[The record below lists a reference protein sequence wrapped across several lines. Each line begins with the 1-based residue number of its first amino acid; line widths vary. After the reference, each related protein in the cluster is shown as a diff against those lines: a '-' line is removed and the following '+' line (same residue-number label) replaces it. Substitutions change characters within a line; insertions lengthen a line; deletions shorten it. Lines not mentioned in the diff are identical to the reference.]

1 MTPALAV
8 LAAPIVLLI
17 LHDLIRRPTIRR
29 IALRNVVRRKGEA
42 VLVVIGSLLGTA
54 IITASFIVGDTLG
67 ASIRDFARTELG
79 PTDIET
85 RVVGL
90 ERFDALRQALSAPIP
105 GTDGTLSMVA
115 ANAAV
120 ATVGSDRRAEPNAQL
135 VEVDF
140 EAARRFGGRPQDTG
154 FEDAGPTPARG
165 EVAVV
170 ETLADD
176 IGIETGD
183 ELELFAYGKSEKV
196 RVRTVLDKIGLAGYR
211 EPAIFVAPGTVQAL
225 GAGATSEAAPPDGIV
240 LVSNIGGV
248 YDGAD
253 GSDAV
258 EGVVEER
265 VKAVGS
271 VEVEASK
278 HDLLEDADQ
287 GAAEF
292 TELFGGI
299 GAFSVIAGILLLVN
313 IFVMLAE
320 ERKSELGM
328 LRAVGLKRNQLVRS
342 FGMEGGVYCLAAAVC
357 GALAGI
363 GVGRAIV
370 EVAQGIFNQGD
381 ENFFRISLRFKA
393 SPESIAGGMILGG
406 VISLFTV
413 WLSSV
418 RLARLNVI
426 RAIRDIPEPV
436 LRKQRLRTVLVGA
449 VFVVIGGLLFVSGVA
464 GEQWFGAM
472 AGLPIAAFAA
482 VPLLTRILPRR
493 LAISVPMIVG
503 LVWPVACFTVLPETF
518 EEIDI
523 PAFVVQGFLLVGAAV
538 VLGTANADLVG
549 GAIERA
555 TGSMRT
561 LAARLGVAYPLA
573 RLFRTA
579 MLLAMFG
586 IVIFVITFL
595 TVFSNLFAKQ
605 APRMTREMS
614 AGFDIIADSNAA
626 NPVPPER
633 LAAEPEVAAVAPLLR
648 GGPRWTTESR
658 TDPLRWPISGYD
670 ARFISRSVPKLSSRD
685 LQYRSDREAWQAVL
699 QSRDLMIGS
708 EFFLQDEGGPPQS
721 TVDVGDTVSV
731 ENPSTG
737 EIRKLKVVGIQE
749 SDWVFNGAF
758 VSADFTREFLGPL
771 AVPARAYVA
780 VKPGVDAEV
789 AGERLTGRLLQ
800 FGVDADA
807 IAKTVRDGL
816 NQNEGFFRLMQG
828 YLTLGLLIGIAG
840 LGVVMIR
847 AVRER
852 RREIGMLRAMGFQ
865 SATVRRAFL
874 LEAGFVATQGIAIG
888 ATLAIIV
895 SYQLLS
901 NSDAFGDQGLPFEV
915 PWLGLTLLLLV
926 TLGASLVATFAP
938 AQQASKIKPAVALR
952 IAD

>member
-1 MTPALAV
+1 M
-8 LAAPIVLLI
+8 
-17 LHDLIRRPTIRR
+17 
-29 IALRNVVRRKGEA
+29 RRKGEA
-42 VLVVIGSLLGTA
+42 VLVVIGSMLGTA

-79 PTDIET
+79 PIDIET
-85 RVVGL
+85 RIVGL
-90 ERFDALRQALSAPIP
+90 DRYAALQQALAAPVP
-105 GTDGTLSMVA
+105 GSDGTLPLVA
-115 ANAAV
+115 ASTAV
-120 ATVGSDRRAEPNAQL
+120 ATVGADRRAEPYAQL

-140 EAARRFGGRPQDTG
+140 DAARRFGGRPDDTG
-154 FEDAGPTPARG
+154 FADAGPTPARG
-165 EVAVV
+165 EAAIV

-176 IGIETGD
+176 IGIERGQQ
-183 ELELFAYGKSEKV
+183 LELFAYGSRTTV
-196 RVRTVLDKIGLAGYR
+196 TVRTILDKIGLAGYR
-211 EPAIFVAPGTVQAL
+211 EPAIFVAPGTIQAL
-225 GAGATSEAAPPDGIV
+225 AAGAATDASPPDGVV
-240 LVSNIGGV
+240 LVSNEGGV
-248 YDGAD
+248 FDGAA

-258 EGVVEER
+258 EREVEAR
-265 VKAVGS
+265 VQTVGS
-271 VEVEASK
+271 VEVEATK
-278 HDLLEDADQ
+278 KDLLADADQ
-287 GAAEF
+287 GGQEF

-328 LRAVGLKRNQLVRS
+328 LRAVGLKRNQLVRA
-342 FGMEGGVYCLAAAVC
+342 FGMEGAVYSLAAGVL
-357 GALAGI
+357 GALAGV

-370 EVAQGIFNQGD
+370 EVAQAIFNSND
-381 ENFFRISLRFKA
+381 DTFFQISLRFQA
-393 SPESIAGGMILGG
+393 SPEAIVGGLILGG

-426 RAIRDIPEPV
+426 RAIRDIPEPA
-436 LRKQRLRTVLVGA
+436 LRRQRLRTVLAAA
-449 VFVVIGGLLFVSGVA
+449 VFVVIGGLLFVSGLA
-464 GEQWFGAM
+464 GEEWFGTM
-472 AGLPIAAFAA
+472 AGLPIAAFASVA
-482 VPLLTRILPRR
+482 LLSRIVPRR
-493 LAISVPMIVG
+493 VAISAPMVVA
-503 LVWPVACFTVLPETF
+503 LVWPIVCFTVLPKTF

-523 PAFVVQGFLLVGAAV
+523 PAFVVQGFLLVAAAV

-549 GAIERA
+549 GGIERA

-595 TVFSNLFAKQ
+595 TVFSNLFGKQ
-605 APRMTREMS
+605 APRMTRDMS
-614 AGFDIIADSNAA
+614 AGFDIIADSNSA

-633 LAAEPEVAAVAPLLR
+633 LAAEPEVATVAPLLR

-658 TDPLRWPISGYD
+658 TEPLRWPISGYD
-670 ARFISRSVPKLSSRD
+670 SRFLSRGVPKLASRD
-685 LQYRSDREAWQAVL
+685 PQYRSDREAWEAVL
-699 QSRDLMIGS
+699 RSKDLMIGS
-708 EFFLQDEGGPPQS
+708 EFFLQEEGGPPQS
-721 TVDVGDTVSV
+721 TVDVGDVVTV

-737 EIRKLKVVGIQE
+737 QTRPLRVVGIQE

-758 VSADFTREFLGPL
+758 VSADFAREFLGPL
-771 AVPARAYVA
+771 VVPARAYVA
-780 VKPGVDAEV
+780 VKPGVDAEA
-789 AGERLTGRLLQ
+789 AGDRLTGRLLE
-800 FGVDADA
+800 FGVDAEA
-807 IAKTVRDGL
+807 IAKTIRDGL

-840 LGVVMIR
+840 LGVVMVR
-847 AVRER
+847 SVRER

-865 SATVRRAFL
+865 SSTVRRAFL
-874 LEAGFVATQGIAIG
+874 LEAGFIATQGIAIG
-888 ATLAIIV
+888 AVLAIIV

-915 PWLGLTLLLLV
+915 PWLGLGTLLFA